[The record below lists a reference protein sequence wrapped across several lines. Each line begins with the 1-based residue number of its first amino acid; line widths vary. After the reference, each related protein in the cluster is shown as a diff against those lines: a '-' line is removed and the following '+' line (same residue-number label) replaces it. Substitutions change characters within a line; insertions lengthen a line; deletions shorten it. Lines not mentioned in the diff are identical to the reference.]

1 MDRAPGIRRIANA
14 GDPVSGRV
22 DRNRRRILAGS
33 VATLLLPLL
42 PSGVFA
48 AGALVPSRQRG
59 SAQRNVRAFGA
70 TGDGTTDDTAA
81 IQRAV
86 DSLPAAGGTVLI
98 PQGKY
103 RIDALR
109 SLRLR
114 SNMHLHL
121 ADGASL
127 VAIPN
132 AAPRAYMVLI
142 KDATDVEVSGGEVV
156 GDRDQHLDTKGEW
169 GFGITV
175 RGSCS
180 RVTLR
185 DIKVSRC
192 WGDGICIGSTR
203 STPAHPVDASND
215 IVIARVVCTGNRRQG
230 LTIARVRNV
239 RVYDSEFSDTSGTAP
254 SAGIDI
260 EPDAPTSAE
269 NILIQG
275 CRMRGNRGPGIQVYK
290 RVSAVMIDRCTISD
304 NKNVGVLV
312 VGATDTTI
320 RRSTLSGNGQH
331 GISLQGNAENVLI
344 SGNVIRDNAR
354 HTLAGLFG
362 SPTWQSQ
369 IRIGDDARSV
379 RLQPDNV
386 GR

>member
-1 MDRAPGIRRIANA
+1 MDRTRR
-14 GDPVSGRV
+14 SL
-22 DRNRRRILAGS
+22 LASS
-33 VATLLLPLL
+33 VASLLLPLL
-42 PSGVFA
+42 PGSLLFA
-48 AGALVPSRQRG
+48 SDARVPSRRRG
-59 SAQRNVRAFGA
+59 PAQQNVRASGA
-70 TGDGTTDDTAA
+70 TGDGHTDDTAA
-81 IQRAV
+81 IQRAI
-86 DSLPAAGGTVLI
+86 DSLPPSGGTVLV
-98 PQGKY
+98 PRGKY
-103 RIDALR
+103 CIDPLR

-114 SNMHLHL
+114 SNMHLHQ
-121 ADGASL
+121 AEGASL

-203 STPAHPVDASND
+203 STPARPVDASND

-260 EPDAPTSAE
+260 EPDAPTDAE
-269 NILIQG
+269 DILIQG
-275 CRMRGNRGPGIQVYK
+275 CRVRGNRGPGIQVYK
-290 RVSAVMIDRCTISD
+290 RVSGVVIDRCTITD

-312 VGATDTTI
+312 VDAADTAI

-331 GISLQGNAENVLI
+331 GISLQGHAENVVI
-344 SGNVIRDNAR
+344 SHNVIRDNAR
-354 HTLAGLFG
+354 YTLAGLMG
-362 SPTWQSQ
+362 ASTWKSQ

-379 RLQPDNV
+379 RLEPDNTD
-386 GR
+386 R